1 MKKQMKKIV
10 ASVVA
15 AAVAVMLVLPAGVA
29 LAKGTTTLGK
39 NEVGVYKVTS
49 VKTKEL
55 TLFNINKKKAKTVKI
70 GTTIKATGQN
80 AGSYKVTRVA
90 KNAFKNSAATK
101 VILPNTIKKI
111 DAQAF
116 NGAKAKK
123 LTITIKSTKLT
134 KKNVKGMFK
143 GAKATKITVKV
154 PKKKLKAY
162 KKIFTKK
169 NTGAKGKVV
178 VKAA

>member
-15 AAVAVMLVLPAGVA
+15 AVVAVMLVLPAGVA
-29 LAKGTTTLGK
+29 LAKGTETLG
-39 NEVGVYKVTS
+39 NNSDGWYRVSS

-55 TLFNINKKKAKTVKI
+55 TLFSINKTKAKTLNI
-70 GTTIKATGQN
+70 STTIKATGAN
-80 AGSYKVTRVA
+80 KGKYKVTRVA
-90 KNAFKNSAATK
+90 ANAFKKSAATK
-101 VILPNTIKKI
+101 VTLPNTIKKI
-111 DAQAF
+111 DSKAF
-116 NGAKAKK
+116 NGSKVKT
-123 LTITIKSTKLT
+123 LTIKSTKLT

-143 GAKATKITVKV
+143 GAKAKKIVVKV

-169 NTGAKGKVV
+169 NTGAKGTVV
-178 VKAA
+178 VKAI